1 MSTSI
6 FHSPFT
12 TALSGSAKETED
24 RIRNIFQYEKKRPPV
39 PALLLACALA
49 LTCGG
54 LVSCQPASGADSA
67 PPTGLGISM
76 DIQYYDTLGNY
87 IEIPTLTLPSDTE
100 PDEGI
105 TAINQALAELKAEY
119 TPLLSALEGG
129 TAAHLDYIS
138 TFENRCLFYPTQTAQ
153 YLNLVFFRSSYTT
166 DLNTGHVL
174 TLVYDFREG
183 RQVTLEDAL
192 EAAGQTEAGLYQA
205 LADQYAPE
213 LAQRSQEITQN
224 QAPDLPPANLA
235 IHALALEGFRMKS
248 DGEPVFYLTARV
260 DDQDDAVSDAV
271 SGSDNLYIWSGG
283 HFELY
288 DQYAPNLPPL
298 VPLEEQLVWGSAPVV
313 PVVFAWRGTGGRVC
327 YPQFPCPR
335 FIRISRRQL
344 RRSSLS
350 RFGVR
355 F

>member
-1 MSTSI
+1 MPTSI

-49 LTCGG
+49 LLCGG

-183 RQVTLEDAL
+183 RQITLEDAL

-213 LAQRSQEITQN
+213 LAQRSQEITRN
-224 QAPDLPPANLA
+224 QAPDLP
-235 IHALALEGFRMKS
+235 R
-248 DGEPVFYLTARV
+248 
-260 DDQDDAVSDAV
+260 Q
-271 SGSDNLYIWSGG
+271 IWL
-283 HFELY
+283 FTLW
-288 DQYAPNLPPL
+288 L
-298 VPLEEQLVWGSAPVV
+298 
-313 PVVFAWRGTGGRVC
+313 
-327 YPQFPCPR
+327 
-335 FIRISRRQL
+335 
-344 RRSSLS
+344 
-350 RFGVR
+350 
-355 F
+355 